1 MTAWW
6 GSRWVSF
13 RQNGWDGDGNVMKN
27 ATLLKTG
34 ATGTCVTAICCFTP
48 VLVIAVGAV
57 GLSAVVGYLDYV
69 LFPALAAFVGITAY
83 ALIKGRRGRDG
94 A

>member
-1 MTAWW
+1 
-6 GSRWVSF
+6 
-13 RQNGWDGDGNVMKN
+13 MKN

-57 GLSAVVGYLDYV
+57 GLSAIVGYLDYV
-69 LFPALAAFVGITAY
+69 LFPALAVFIGITAY
-83 ALIKGRRGRDG
+83 ALIIRRWGRDR